1 MRKLNSIY
9 RLAGFGLIAIF
20 LLVSCSPA
28 ATQGVPA
35 GATATQPPAASPVA
49 PTATVPAAP
58 TMTNTAA
65 PTATATAAQ
74 TATTAPA
81 ATSAP
86 TAAGQGNAQI
96 VPSINA
102 YCRKGPSSNYY
113 QITFLMKGN
122 AYNVVGR
129 DATNSWWLVQAPG
142 NVTCWVGDPNAT
154 KQGPVDQVT
163 VAAAQPL
170 PSTPA
175 FVDSYT
181 CNTTANTLDVALNWS
196 TVAYATG
203 FRLYRN
209 GTLLVYAS
217 PTVTSF
223 TDSAPLG
230 AAVIYELAAYNDYG
244 EAARISVTVP
254 ACE

>member
-1 MRKLNSIY
+1 MRKVNSLY
-9 RLAGFGLIAIF
+9 RFAQVGLIAAF
-20 LLVSCSPA
+20 LLVSCSPT
-28 ATQGVPA
+28 ATQAVPA
-35 GATATQPPAASPVA
+35 SAIATQPPAASPVA
-49 PTATVPAAP
+49 PTATIPAAP
-58 TMTNTAA
+58 TATNTAA
-65 PTATATAAQ
+65 PTVPATAVPTATAAP
-74 TATTAPA
+74 TAS
-81 ATSAP
+81 SAP
-86 TAAGQGNAQI
+86 TAAGQSTAQI

-113 QITFLMKGN
+113 QITYLLKGN
-122 AYNVVGR
+122 AYNVIGR

-154 KQGPVDQVT
+154 KQGPVDQAA

-170 PSTPA
+170 PATPA

-181 CNTTANTLDVALNWS
+181 CNTAAKTLDVALNWS
-196 TVAYATG
+196 TVDYATG

-209 GTLLVYAS
+209 GSLLVYAS

-230 AAVIYELAAYNDYG
+230 AAVIYELTAYNDYG
-244 EAARISVTVP
+244 EATRISVSVP
-254 ACE
+254 ACG